1 MVGNTLVQ
9 IPACPSLSSST
20 LTTLPHSSPK
30 VLPCLPPKLRMR
42 LAKVRAMSAST
53 EHNPQPGSSEQKNP
67 LAVVLDIPRN
77 IWRQTLRPLSDFGF
91 GRRSIWEGGVGLF
104 LVSGTV
110 LLALSLAWLRGFQI
124 RSKFRKYLAVFE
136 FAQASG
142 ICTGTPVRI
151 RGVTVGNVVRV
162 NPSLKSIEAVVEV
175 EDDKII
181 IPRNSLIEVNQSGLL
196 METLID
202 ITPRDPI
209 PSPSVGPLDAEC
221 VKEGLIVCDRQKIK
235 GEQGVSLDALVGIVT
250 RLARQM
256 EEIGIA
262 NTYSLAER
270 VAAVIQD
277 AKPLLTKNFEFDVV
291 IFQIEAMAEDVQPLL
306 SELRDSGLLQE
317 PYNYNSFLCR
327 RVHSS
332 IMTPENTELIQKS
345 IYTLI
350 FTLKNIENISS
361 DILGFTGDES
371 TRKNLKLLIKSL
383 SRML

>member
-1 MVGNTLVQ
+1 MVGNTLAQ
-9 IPACPSLSSST
+9 IPACSSLSSLT

-30 VLPCLPPKLRMR
+30 ILPCLPPKTRMR

-175 EDDKII
+175 CFRII
-181 IPRNSLIEVNQSGLL
+181 I
-196 METLID
+196 
-202 ITPRDPI
+202 
-209 PSPSVGPLDAEC
+209 
-221 VKEGLIVCDRQKIK
+221 
-235 GEQGVSLDALVGIVT
+235 
-250 RLARQM
+250 
-256 EEIGIA
+256 
-262 NTYSLAER
+262 
-270 VAAVIQD
+270 
-277 AKPLLTKNFEFDVV
+277 
-291 IFQIEAMAEDVQPLL
+291 
-306 SELRDSGLLQE
+306 
-317 PYNYNSFLCR
+317 FL
-327 RVHSS
+327 
-332 IMTPENTELIQKS
+332 
-345 IYTLI
+345 
-350 FTLKNIENISS
+350 
-361 DILGFTGDES
+361 
-371 TRKNLKLLIKSL
+371 
-383 SRML
+383 